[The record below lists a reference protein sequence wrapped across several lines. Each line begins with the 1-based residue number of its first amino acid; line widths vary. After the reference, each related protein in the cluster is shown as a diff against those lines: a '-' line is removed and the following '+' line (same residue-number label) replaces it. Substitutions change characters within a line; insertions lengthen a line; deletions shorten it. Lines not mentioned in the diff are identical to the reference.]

1 MGSVVIDIED
11 YGSQGGARLK
21 AMVDTGFYRD
31 MIPPRPKGRGFQL

>member
-11 YGSQGGARLK
+11 YGSQDGARLK

-31 MIPPRPKGRGFQL
+31 MTPSPP